1 VSTAADARS
10 WLFTPGDRPDR
21 FGGGAALGADV
32 TILDL
37 EDAVAPDH
45 KAQAR
50 TAVADYLAGTGRA
63 WVRVN
68 GTDTA
73 EWADDLAA
81 LAAADLAELVGVVL
95 PKCET
100 AEQLAATAARLPA
113 GTPILAL
120 VETALG
126 IEHATELATAPAT
139 TRLAFGSVDFC
150 RDTGIA
156 GAATALLYARSRLV
170 IASAAAGRP
179 GPVDGP
185 TVALDDLELLDTEL
199 AHAAAL
205 GFSGRFCLHPRQV
218 RPTNRAFSPSAE
230 ELAWARRVIDLA
242 GDSGGAAVRVDGE
255 MIDRP
260 RLAAARHVLDRGTL
274 YSEEV
279 QS

>member
-1 VSTAADARS
+1 VSSSADARS

-21 FGGGAALGADV
+21 FGGGAAIGADV

-63 WVRVN
+63 WVRIN

-81 LAAADLAELVGVVL
+81 LAATPTGLAGVAL

-113 GTPILAL
+113 GTPILVL

-126 IEHATELATAPAT
+126 IERATELATAPAT

-170 IASAAAGRP
+170 VASAAAGRP

-185 TVALDDLELLDTEL
+185 TVALDDLELLDADL

-230 ELAWARRVIDLA
+230 EVAWARRVVDLA
-242 GDSGGAAVRVDGE
+242 GDSGGAAIRVDGE

-260 RLAAARHVLDRGTL
+260 RLAAARHLLDRGTL

>member
-1 VSTAADARS
+1 VTAAADARS

-21 FGGGAALGADV
+21 FGGGVALGADV

-45 KAQAR
+45 KARAR
-50 TAVADYLAGTGRA
+50 TAVAGYLAGTGRA

-81 LAAADLAELVGVVL
+81 LAATPTGLAGVAL

-100 AEQLAATAARLPA
+100 AEQLAATAARLPT

-126 IEHATELATAPAT
+126 IERATELATAPAT

-185 TVALDDLELLDTEL
+185 TVALDDLEQLDTDL

-230 ELAWARRVIDLA
+230 ELAWARRVVDLA

-260 RLAAARHVLDRGTL
+260 RLAAARHLLDRGTL

>member
-1 VSTAADARS
+1 VSSSADARS

-21 FGGGAALGADV
+21 FGGGAAIGADV

-63 WVRVN
+63 WVRIN

-81 LAAADLAELVGVVL
+81 LAATPTGLAGVAL

-126 IEHATELATAPAT
+126 IERATELATAPAT

-185 TVALDDLELLDTEL
+185 TVALDDLELLDADL

-230 ELAWARRVIDLA
+230 ELVWARRVVDLA
-242 GDSGGAAVRVDGE
+242 GGSGGAAIRVDGE

-260 RLAAARHVLDRGTL
+260 RLAAARHLLDRGTL